1 MDGEQHAV
9 RLSDRK
15 WLEID
20 GVEHVDSF
28 DDDSI
33 VLVTRLGRLVIRGHE
48 LRIQQLD
55 LEKGHF
61 TAAGTVDAMTYT
73 QPKKGADRG
82 RNLKSWWR

>member
-1 MDGEQHAV
+1 MDAEQHAV
-9 RLSDRK
+9 RLTDRK

-33 VLVTRLGRLVIRGHE
+33 VLVTRLGRLVIRGHD
-48 LRIQQLD
+48 LRIHQLD

-61 TAAGTVDAMTYT
+61 SAAGTVDGMTYT
-73 QPKKGADRG
+73 QPRKGGEKQKPLRG
-82 RNLKSWWR
+82 FWR